1 MIFERR
7 STGAVLFALSV
18 LLSSGCASTPVGRVN
33 VARGVSFGLL
43 SPASFGSSVA
53 LDQVVTFRSG
63 EGSRSMH
70 CALEIEPHELR
81 LVGLTP
87 FETPAFRIALG
98 ADGLVVENFVAESLP
113 TDPRIILADLQLALW
128 PVLPTRERFEVR
140 ETTAFGVWTRE
151 LLHND
156 QVFVRVR
163 RPSGAPW
170 SSPLEFEHLERG
182 YALTVETLRCETLAP

>member
-7 STGAVLFALSV
+7 STRAALFALSV
-18 LLSSGCASTPVGRVN
+18 LFSSGCASTPAGRVD
-33 VARGVSFGLL
+33 VARGVSFELL
-43 SPASFGSSVA
+43 SPATFGSSVA
-53 LDQVVTFRSG
+53 LDQVVTFRSR

-87 FETPAFRIALG
+87 FETPAFRITLG
-98 ADGLVVENFVAESLP
+98 ADGLVVEHLAGESLP

-128 PVLPTRERFEVR
+128 PDLPTHERFEVR
-140 ETTAFGVWTRE
+140 EATEFGTWTRE

-156 QVFVRVR
+156 GVFVRVR

-170 SSPLEFEHLERG
+170 SSPLEFEHIERG